1 MAEYREQGHL
11 NGAPIKGM
19 GIPMGFPLSADEG
32 LKSVSENLNGTLQA
46 INSLVHSV
54 ELALLADGT
63 EACGAE
69 RVSDFNPSILCITK
83 DSLYTARSVE
93 QSLKSILERL

>member
-32 LKSVSENLNGTLQA
+32 LKSMSENLNDTLQT
-46 INSLVHSV
+46 IGGLVRSV

-63 EACGAE
+63 EACGE
-69 RVSDFNPSILCITK
+69 RINDFNPSILCITK
-83 DSLYTARSVE
+83 DSLFTAKSVE
-93 QSLKSILERL
+93 QNLKSILERL